1 MRKPFFLVAR
11 PSKIPR
17 PEDSTGGF
25 LQGSTVHQIRVCIII
40 IIIVVI
46 IISVFIIIIKIR
58 ITTYIKIIV
67 IIMTIWG
74 GVFITRA
81 GP

>member
-46 IISVFIIIIKIR
+46 IIISVFIIIIKIR
-58 ITTYIKIIV
+58 ITTII
-67 IIMTIWG
+67 ILHKDNRDYNDNMG
-74 GVFITRA
+74 GSS
-81 GP
+81 